1 MQRDVS
7 SLTFAVESLQDVEF
21 AKKTITPK
29 ASGFK
34 PIVDRDEIEANALWR
49 FLQLRGYVQDD
60 HTLSPL
66 GQCLCAAYAKA
77 ASKELEEPIVVAL
90 ELLRLKALNTDNIF
104 PYSGSPQRG
113 TDTDKRN
120 TLLISRVACL
130 GRLQHKSIGFTGPLS
145 RHLLGFNSMATV
157 VRGSLRDLVEMSLCS
172 MLVNAHIDRSIDP
185 LKLSE
190 ISFGY
195 VYTLG

>member
-1 MQRDVS
+1 M
-7 SLTFAVESLQDVEF
+7 
-21 AKKTITPK
+21 
-29 ASGFK
+29 
-34 PIVDRDEIEANALWR
+34 WR

-66 GQCLCAAYAKA
+66 GKCLQAAY
-77 ASKELEEPIVVAL
+77 SKTTSQELQEPVVVAL
-90 ELLRLKALNTDNIF
+90 ELLRLKALSADNTF
-104 PYSGSPQRG
+104 PYNGAPQRG
-113 TDTDKRN
+113 NDTDRRN

-145 RHLLGFNSMATV
+145 RHLLGFNSMANA

-185 LKLSE
+185 LTLSE
-190 ISFGY
+190 ISFRY
-195 VYTLG
+195 VVTTLVGELC